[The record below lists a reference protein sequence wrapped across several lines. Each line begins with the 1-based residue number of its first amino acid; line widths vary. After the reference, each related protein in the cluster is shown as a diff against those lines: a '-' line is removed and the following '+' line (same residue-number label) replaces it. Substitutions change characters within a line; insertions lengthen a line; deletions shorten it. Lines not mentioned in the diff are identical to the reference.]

1 MALTWDNPQSDPA
14 ADIRDMIKSMRERD
28 DPPYAPSIIVFAPGV
43 VRELQ
48 KTENGRAVLATY
60 GSIK

>member
-48 KTENGRAVLATY
+48 KTEKGRAVLASY